1 MMLRFA
7 LSLIGIHPKPV
18 MDMRDQIAAQLGAA
32 MICNQ
37 SMLAEI
43 QSAAQGGQLR
53 TPQLLSAIAYEYAD
67 AMMVMREGGK

>member
-1 MMLRFA
+1 MLRFA

-18 MDMRDQIAAQLGAA
+18 MDMRDQIAAQFGAA

-43 QSAAQGGQLR
+43 KSAARGSELK
-53 TPQLLSAIAYEYAD
+53 TPRLLSAIAYEYAD
-67 AMMVMREGGK
+67 AMMVMRERGK

>member
-18 MDMRDQIAAQLGAA
+18 MDMRDQIAVQFGAA

-37 SMLAEI
+37 SMLADV
-43 QSAAQGGQLR
+43 QSVARRGELK
-53 TPQLLSAIAYEYAD
+53 TPQILSAVAYEYAD
-67 AMMVMREGGK
+67 AMMVMRAGGK